1 MKATDLNL
9 LPYLTKQMFISLIT
23 QMNTDFEPS
32 VKIRVICE
40 HWHYLKDIHLIILNP
55 LTNEMKS

>member
-1 MKATDLNL
+1 
-9 LPYLTKQMFISLIT
+9 
-23 QMNTDFEPS
+23 MNTDFEPS
-32 VKIRVICE
+32 VKISVICE